1 MLGMPNPHAPRLWS
15 PRSDQRWHALIPR
28 SPARRQIGD
37 LRRRMDAIFP
47 VACASTP
54 WKHAP
59 EAARKPDAVA
69 RRLTRAGL
77 AAGGATRPRPRHPL
91 LQIRDVIFRA
101 CRRANRML
109 GVAIMALARRLGLVS
124 ALNGPPAWMPD
135 PDMSETRT
143 SQLAPA
149 FERRDVP
156 QMKRLNWP
164 RRSTRGRRNIPR
176 AMRMVWP

>member
-1 MLGMPNPHAPRLWS
+1 MPNPHAPRPWS
-15 PRSDQRWHALIPR
+15 WLSDQGWHALIPR
-28 SPARRQIGD
+28 SPAGRQIDD
-37 LRRRMDAIFP
+37 LRRRM
-47 VACASTP
+47 
-54 WKHAP
+54 
-59 EAARKPDAVA
+59 
-69 RRLTRAGL
+69 
-77 AAGGATRPRPRHPL
+77 
-91 LQIRDVIFRA
+91 DVIFRA

-109 GVAIMALARRLGLVS
+109 GVPVMALARRLGLVS

-156 QMKRLNWP
+156 QMKRLYWP
-164 RRSTRGRRNIPR
+164 RRNTRGRRNIPR